1 MRIVGG
7 ALKGR
12 RIAAPKGLDVR
23 PTTDRV
29 REAIFN
35 ILAHMDDAPALAGA
49 RVIDLFAGSGG
60 LGLEAA
66 SRGAD
71 FVLFVD
77 TAEKARAAIRANV
90 MELGLAGRTKI
101 WRRDA
106 TKMGDAA
113 PGGPFDIAFLDPP
126 YGRGL
131 AERALASLR
140 DGGWLEQSALV
151 VVEESAHADVRL
163 PEGYEVRREKT
174 YGDTRLLLA
183 RMTD

>member
-12 RIAAPKGLDVR
+12 RIVAPKGLDVR

-29 REAIFN
+29 REALFN
-35 ILAHMDDAPALAGA
+35 ILAHMDDAPPLSGA
-49 RVIDLFAGSGG
+49 RVIDLFAGSGA

-66 SRGAD
+66 SRGAA

-90 MELGLAGRTKI
+90 MELGLAGKTKI

-113 PGGPFDIAFLDPP
+113 PMRGFDIAFLDPP
-126 YGRGL
+126 YGKQL

-140 DGGWLEQSALV
+140 DGGWLARSALV
-151 VVEESAHADVRL
+151 VVEESARAVITL
-163 PEGYEVRREKT
+163 PEGYEMRREKT
-174 YGDTRLLLA
+174 YGDTRLLMA
-183 RMTD
+183 RLTA

>member
-29 REAIFN
+29 RETVFN
-35 ILAHMDDAPALAGA
+35 ILIHMDDAPALTGA

-90 MELGLAGRTKI
+90 MELGLAGKTKI

-113 PGGPFDIAFLDPP
+113 PMRAFDIALLDPP

-131 AERALASLR
+131 AERALVSLKE
-140 DGGWLEQSALV
+140 GGWLTPGALA
-151 VVEESAHADVRL
+151 VVEESARVEVRL
-163 PEGYEVRREKT
+163 PAGFTMRREKRH
-174 YGDTRLLLA
+174 GDTRLLFA
-183 RMTD
+183 QMTA